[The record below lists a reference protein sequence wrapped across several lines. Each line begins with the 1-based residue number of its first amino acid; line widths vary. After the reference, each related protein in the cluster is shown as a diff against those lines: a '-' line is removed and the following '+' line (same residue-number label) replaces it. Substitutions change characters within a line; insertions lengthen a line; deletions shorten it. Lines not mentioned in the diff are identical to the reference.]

1 MSGSPITLILV
12 KELDPVAKMVSNP
25 QNEPGFLTPDA
36 GPDTSRASYS
46 DALNPDRNDSSHDD
60 ENVDV
65 PVPEPSGTADNPN
78 VVDRQINI
86 TNRSA
91 G

>member
-1 MSGSPITLILV
+1 
-12 KELDPVAKMVSNP
+12 MVSNP